1 MEFMLGCN
9 YWASN
14 AGVDMWR
21 KWDENVI
28 REDLKILSEYNVKYV
43 RIFPVWREFQP
54 VIPCYTN
61 SGKFVQFRL
70 EGDRAPEN
78 PYYLDEVMLKR
89 FDTLCDLCE
98 EFGMKVIVGLITGFM
113 SGRLHIP
120 SAFFGKDLFTD
131 PTALLFQQRLVAGIV
146 QRFKHRD
153 VICAWDLGNE
163 CRGMGKA
170 TDDFVSTNWTGVI
183 TNTIRANDATRPV
196 ISGLNVMAVDK
207 EEGVWSCDGQA
218 EFVDMVTTH
227 PYPYWMSNKDKNIS
241 FRILLH
247 ATYEN
252 KLYADL
258 SKKDCMVEEIGTVGP
273 MVCSDEL
280 TADFARLNMLSNYA
294 HGSTGFLWWCAN
306 EQTNLTNIP
315 YTWYMTEIELGMT
328 DAQMKPK
335 PVLLEMKKF
344 GDFMKN
350 KEFDLPKAKDDVVCV
365 LTKNKQQEYVGH
377 MAFCLAKQNDLNLK
391 FCFGENDIPEANAYI
406 VPSIYGDRVM
416 KRESYDYLKD
426 RVYNHGATLCITN
439 DAGILAGFN
448 SLAGVTVQ
456 DSGLYAGSGTIN
468 LDGEEIKFSRR
479 RTTFMTPDNAE
490 VLACDDKGN
499 PAITSVNYGKGKIFY
514 VNFPLEAMLI
524 DENDAFN
531 TNRYLVYKKIFA
543 DVIAKKNVISN
554 NKYVSV
560 TEHTDGDI
568 TYICAI
574 NYSGDAQKPEFVFN
588 NGEVDKIYRGNLDT
602 IPPCEGTIFSIRKN

>member
-21 KWDENVI
+21 QWDEAVI
-28 REDLKILSEYNVKYV
+28 RSDLEILSEYNVKYV

-54 VIPCYTN
+54 IIPCYTN
-61 SGKFVQFRL
+61 SARFVQFRL

-78 PYYLDEVMLKR
+78 PYYLDEIMLKR
-89 FDTLCDLCE
+89 FETFLDICDGL
-98 EFGMKVIVGLITGFM
+98 GLKVIVGLITGFM

-120 SAFFGKDLFTD
+120 AALFGKDLFTD
-131 PTALLFQQRLVAGIV
+131 PTALLFQQRLVAGII

-153 VICAWDLGNE
+153 TICAWDLGNE
-163 CRGMGKA
+163 CRGMGKV
-170 TDDFVSTNWTGVI
+170 TDDTVSTNWTGLI
-183 TNTIRANDATRPV
+183 TNTIRANDSTRPV

-258 SKKDCMVEEIGTVGP
+258 SKKGCMVEEIGTVGP
-273 MVCSDEL
+273 MVCSDEAA
-280 TADFARLNMLSNYA
+280 ADFARLNMLSNYA

-306 EQTNLTNIP
+306 EQTNLNNIP
-315 YTWYMTEIELGMT
+315 YTWYMTEIELGML
-328 DAQMKPK
+328 DSKMKPK

-344 GDFMKN
+344 GDFMTDKKFN
-350 KEFDLPKAKDDVVCV
+350 LPKAKDDVVCV
-365 LTKNKQQEYVGH
+365 LTKSQQQEYVGH
-377 MAFCLAKQNDLNLK
+377 MAFCLAKQNDLTLG
-391 FCFGENDIPEANAYI
+391 FCFGENDIPESDAYI
-406 VPSIYGDRVM
+406 VPSIYSDRVM

-448 SLAGVTVQ
+448 NLAGVTVQ
-456 DSGLYAGSGTIN
+456 DSGLYAHTGTIT
-468 LDGEEIKFSRR
+468 LYREEIRFSRR
-479 RTTFMTPDNAE
+479 RTTFITPDNAE
-490 VLACDDKGN
+490 VLAYDDMGN
-499 PAITSVNYGKGKIFY
+499 PAITSVNYGKGKVFY

-524 DENDAFN
+524 DENNAFD
-531 TNRYLVYKKIFA
+531 TNRHLVYKKVFA
-543 DVIAKKNVISN
+543 DVIAKKNVTSK

-560 TEHTDGDI
+560 TEHTDGDE
-568 TYICAI
+568 THICAI
-574 NYSGDAQKPEFVFN
+574 NYSGEAQNPELVFN
-588 NGEVDKIYRGNLDT
+588 SCEADKICRGNFDE
-602 IPPCEGTIFSIRKN
+602 IPPCDGVIFTIKKN